1 MYVIQEP
8 IYIDRQCFFIGD
20 LEPVVV
26 GFSTHTIVTSKRDAT
41 AIKRSMETVGED
53 WVMEEHKA

>member
-8 IYIDRQCFFIGD
+8 VYAGDRGVGGD
-20 LEPVVV
+20 LWREVVA
-26 GFSTHTIVTSKRDAT
+26 FQTHTIVTSKRDAT

-53 WVMEEHKA
+53 WVMEEHKV